1 MSKKS
6 VEVTKI
12 IVYDVDPYQ
21 CPFREFRDNE
31 LQPELWGMGPASFRA
46 NVVMSKTS
54 SKPPAD
60 YVWFDDQTQPLPR
73 SARAYL
79 HEWIRAE
86 ELARSRWNADVAV
99 FEENNGG
106 KMSVTDIQLS
116 HAQVLLR
123 SSFCRRV
130 MSICFILER
139 AEAIIV
145 EHQWENFLFNLPP
158 EGWRAKF
165 HIYSPGMKPSGGQQH
180 KPGLSKNGCYLVRL
194 FHLGAWRCVWVN
206 DQVPVDATSAPL
218 LPFSPLMNR
227 IPSKPGSKLAPT
239 TVTANVVHLWPLLIC
254 KALLKLAAPNMNCDE
269 DPCIEDEE
277 MADFNIIH
285 ALTGCMCLTR
295 RILDYNELWKLLVS
309 EVPAFFW
316 DDDDETTASTVKSKS
331 TKKPTAK
338 DTSAVRRSSLTYIEI
353 EDTKDQPPYT
363 LPGITPGHEM
373 LLLVTMIRDLPLKK
387 PLPEPDVSQWK
398 QYRWIDWARGRG
410 LYEAYDC
417 PRTKF
422 LKVNG
427 LMKLSYAPH
436 LLDVQSTESITLGFR
451 DEHERTTPAIKKP
464 TKDNKSV
471 TGISAVS
478 QQQKEELREWIK
490 FKALRERIKRTSV
503 VFYPSMYQFTSA
515 ASNPPVRITKAPP
528 NKALDIPAPKS
539 GPMYLQID
547 SPEENKLWLSLS
559 ILNPTILLNSGN
571 PIVDNIEPAYLVLE
585 RFAWFEDWEQP
596 VAEGFV
602 RTRGYDSVEVEF
614 EPGRHFCR
622 LWIHSRMHWH
632 LMLLSESKLLLGT
645 RDLIQTAAVRECP
658 WASKFLTGL
667 GNAFANWIK
676 INRSNT
682 NVVEGDR
689 EFYKSYQPDL
699 QWSPDKVGYKRPLLH
714 WMFKQAL
721 QSVLKKKLLLAEF
734 KTVSAVLRRYFCDP
748 DFGFSMKPKPLKSL
762 REIADLDPCDCL
774 IPEAEEYVIQEELLD
789 EQVPEEKPL
798 VDSETM
804 NLLLK
809 AAETPGFSRVC
820 ELATDELQCGVLKR
834 ERDLVIRKHEAA
846 TRIQALWRGAWARKC
861 LNSHVS
867 LNADVL
873 KLVMESAFGNLDAL
887 SSLMN
892 EFFLMFPGAKSAYSV
907 ASALSGVYGLQ
918 QFSGISHVTSSCKWI
933 PFFQGVFYCHD
944 PVKVHL
950 DVLSTLQDCI
960 VAVYN
965 NDDGIQLPQPYR
977 AHLTFDLSPNN
988 RGYTV
993 MGHGTL
999 NHALGFNQDCHW
1011 QLTVLSSIE
1020 DSFHPCDND
1029 LDYCKDIP
1037 LLPATKL
1044 HVEEMFVPNR
1054 RNILGGIQISVTKH
1068 EAIGF
1073 RAAATWSDL
1082 EMVAILY
1089 TITPNGV
1096 EELAHCSGKGE
1107 LYWPYIMLEP
1117 APPADS
1123 INWKKRA
1130 ASQSNLATTVKD
1142 GGTSTRSLKSVRSK
1156 LPNTGKNRSSTK
1168 LREYKPPPA
1177 EPKQYIIQVIATNGW
1192 PLTVAQWKRVDEIR
1206 NSIETKPESP
1216 VKKTVK
1222 EKGVLIKEKD
1232 KAQSPIP
1239 LRQPQPGDAFVE
1251 LECSLATAGGAVA
1264 KRDDT
1269 RDQEFAAAR
1278 RSWDVTEPGRNLRG
1292 AQLRKEFRAEFLEAP
1307 PIPPSETEYT
1317 IFEEMLCDE
1326 AAEEITKSDQFQAQ
1340 QGPTPA
1346 TESGLLEMTVDIE
1359 EEALYLSMPDQLKDK
1374 FISLSFIS
1382 LCTKERGENCVV
1394 MTPDIEEAAKMNRE
1408 ARYEAAVERMK
1419 ELQTYN
1425 EEYVLERQ
1433 KNRCGLLEGLLKD
1446 SRWPPELQR
1455 VLEERD
1461 DAIALE
1467 ALNRT
1472 LSANKKKQD
1481 AKKK

>member
-1 MSKKS
+1 
-6 VEVTKI
+6 
-12 IVYDVDPYQ
+12 
-21 CPFREFRDNE
+21 
-31 LQPELWGMGPASFRA
+31 
-46 NVVMSKTS
+46 
-54 SKPPAD
+54 
-60 YVWFDDQTQPLPR
+60 
-73 SARAYL
+73 
-79 HEWIRAE
+79 
-86 ELARSRWNADVAV
+86 
-99 FEENNGG
+99 
-106 KMSVTDIQLS
+106 
-116 HAQVLLR
+116 
-123 SSFCRRV
+123 
-130 MSICFILER
+130 
-139 AEAIIV
+139 
-145 EHQWENFLFNLPP
+145 
-158 EGWRAKF
+158 
-165 HIYSPGMKPSGGQQH
+165 
-180 KPGLSKNGCYLVRL
+180 
-194 FHLGAWRCVWVN
+194 
-206 DQVPVDATSAPL
+206 
-218 LPFSPLMNR
+218 
-227 IPSKPGSKLAPT
+227 
-239 TVTANVVHLWPLLIC
+239 
-254 KALLKLAAPNMNCDE
+254 MNCDE

-295 RILDYNELWKLLVS
+295 RIRDYNELWKLLVS

-353 EDTKDQPPYT
+353 EDTKDQPPYA

-417 PRTKF
+417 PKTKF

-451 DEHERTTPAIKKP
+451 DEHERTTP
-464 TKDNKSV
+464 
-471 TGISAVS
+471 
-478 QQQKEELREWIK
+478 
-490 FKALRERIKRTSV
+490 ALRERIKRTSV

-547 SPEENKLWLSLS
+547 SPEENKLRLSLS

-571 PIVDNIEPAYLVLE
+571 PIVDNTEPAYLVIE
-585 RFAWFEDWEQP
+585 RFEWFEDWEQP
-596 VAEGFV
+596 VAEGFI

-622 LWIHSRMHWH
+622 
-632 LMLLSESKLLLGT
+632 
-645 RDLIQTAAVRECP
+645 
-658 WASKFLTGL
+658 
-667 GNAFANWIK
+667 
-676 INRSNT
+676 
-682 NVVEGDR
+682 
-689 EFYKSYQPDL
+689 SYQPDL

-789 EQVPEEKPL
+789 EQ
-798 VDSETM
+798 
-804 NLLLK
+804 
-809 AAETPGFSRVC
+809 
-820 ELATDELQCGVLKR
+820 
-834 ERDLVIRKHEAA
+834 
-846 TRIQALWRGAWARKC
+846 
-861 LNSHVS
+861 
-867 LNADVL
+867 
-873 KLVMESAFGNLDAL
+873 VMESAFGNLDAL

-988 RGYTV
+988 LISEY
-993 MGHGTL
+993 
-999 NHALGFNQDCHW
+999 F
-1011 QLTVLSSIE
+1011 VL
-1020 DSFHPCDND
+1020 
-1029 LDYCKDIP
+1029 
-1037 LLPATKL
+1037 
-1044 HVEEMFVPNR
+1044 
-1054 RNILGGIQISVTKH
+1054 Q
-1068 EAIGF
+1068 
-1073 RAAATWSDL
+1073 L

-1130 ASQSNLATTVKD
+1130 ASQSNVAT
-1142 GGTSTRSLKSVRSK
+1142 
-1156 LPNTGKNRSSTK
+1156 
-1168 LREYKPPPA
+1168 
-1177 EPKQYIIQVIATNGW
+1177 
-1192 PLTVAQWKRVDEIR
+1192 
-1206 NSIETKPESP
+1206 
-1216 VKKTVK
+1216 
-1222 EKGVLIKEKD
+1222 GVLIKEKD

-1251 LECSLATAGGAVA
+1251 LECSLASAGGALA

-1278 RSWDVTEPGRNLRG
+1278 RSWDVNEPGRNLRG
-1292 AQLRKEFRAEFLEAP
+1292 AQLRF
-1307 PIPPSETEYT
+1307 
-1317 IFEEMLCDE
+1317 
-1326 AAEEITKSDQFQAQ
+1326 
-1340 QGPTPA
+1340 
-1346 TESGLLEMTVDIE
+1346 
-1359 EEALYLSMPDQLKDK
+1359 
-1374 FISLSFIS
+1374 
-1382 LCTKERGENCVV
+1382 
-1394 MTPDIEEAAKMNRE
+1394 
-1408 ARYEAAVERMK
+1408 
-1419 ELQTYN
+1419 
-1425 EEYVLERQ
+1425 YVNTF
-1433 KNRCGLLEGLLKD
+1433 K
-1446 SRWPPELQR
+1446 
-1455 VLEERD
+1455 V
-1461 DAIALE
+1461 
-1467 ALNRT
+1467 
-1472 LSANKKKQD
+1472 
-1481 AKKK
+1481 